1 MDAHAE
7 RNSPKDAHAKAQ
19 MLLALLS
26 HGEELRKGNQ
36 KIKISTIALRLFVFK
51 ILRRIST
58 WRGSKGAITDAQ
70 RFVRICLN

>member
-7 RNSPKDAHAKAQ
+7 RNSPKEARSKAQ

-26 HGEELRKGNQ
+26 HSEELQKGNP
-36 KIKISTIALRLFVFK
+36 KMKISTVALGLFGFVIFK
-51 ILRRIST
+51 RMST
-58 WRGSKGAITDAQ
+58 WRGSKGAITDAH